1 MSARLL
7 VRAARLL
14 RCDEAL
20 ASESDALAAL
30 DDAAL
35 LIEDGRV
42 VEVGPRPAIEAMLGA
57 TLPPV
62 LEAPLVSPGLVDAH
76 THAAWVGSRH
86 DEYAARMA
94 GAGYEQIAAR
104 GGGIRASMRAVRAA
118 SLAELAAELQARLAR
133 MAELGVTTVE
143 VKSGYGLDLE
153 SEQKQLGAIACAA
166 GVASLPRVVPTYLA
180 LHALPPEAEG
190 DRPAFAR
197 RVAQH
202 DLPELAREGLFRY
215 VDAYVDRSA
224 FSVAEARPALEKA
237 RELGAGL
244 RLHVGQFADVGG
256 AELAA
261 ELGAASVDHVEH
273 LSEAAARALAEAGTR
288 AVLLPVA
295 SYTLGMAPPDLA
307 LLRRVG
313 LRLVVASDANPGT
326 APTESLPL
334 AMALSVRSYGLSV
347 DEAWLGAT
355 REAARSLGLDDVG
368 TLRRG
373 ARADLVGWDLPH
385 EAAVVMPWGT
395 PRTRFVLRD
404 GRRIAGHTPGAR
416 G

>member
-7 VRAARLL
+7 IRAARLL
-14 RCDEAL
+14 RCDAA
-20 ASESDALAAL
+20 ASTPGDALAAL
-30 DDAAL
+30 EDAAL
-35 LIEDGRV
+35 IVDDGRV
-42 VEVGPRPAIEAMLGA
+42 VELGPRAAIEAMLGSD
-57 TLPPV
+57 LPPV

-94 GAGYEQIAAR
+94 GAGYEQIAAS
-104 GGGIRASMRAVRAA
+104 GGGIRASMRAIREA
-118 SLAELAAELQARLAR
+118 SPERLTRELEARLAR

-153 SEQKQLGAIACAA
+153 GERKQLLAIAQASSEP
-166 GVASLPRVVPTYLA
+166 SLPRVVPTYLA
-180 LHALPPEAEG
+180 LHALPPEAG
-190 DRPAFAR
+190 ADRAGFAR
-197 RVAQH
+197 RVAEH
-202 DLPELAREGLFRY
+202 DLPTLAREGLFRY
-215 VDAYVDRSA
+215 VDAYVDRNA
-224 FSVAEARPALEKA
+224 FSVADARPVLERA

-273 LSEAAARALAEAGTR
+273 VSEAAAAALARAGAR

-295 SYTLGMAPPDLA
+295 SYTLGMAPPDVA
-307 LLRRVG
+307 LLRRAGVA
-313 LRLVVASDANPGT
+313 LVVASDANPGT

-334 AMALSVRSYGLSV
+334 AMALAVRSYGLSV
-347 DEAWLGAT
+347 EEAWLGAT
-355 REAARSLGLDDVG
+355 REGACSLGLGDTG
-368 TLRRG
+368 SLRRG

-404 GRRIAGHTPGAR
+404 GRRIAGRALP
-416 G
+416 